1 MEEELLSHHQDSLQ
15 VVVAPLLEK
24 LTSDLSECDS
34 VSIWLCWRMC
44 VVLLYKY
51 TYFILLS
58 SMAFIQL
65 DLNVLT
71 VTG

>member
-1 MEEELLSHHQDSLQ
+1 MWRRLSHHQDSLQ
-15 VVVAPLLEK
+15 VVVAPHLEE
-24 LTSDLSECDS
+24 LTSDLRECDS
-34 VSIWLCWRMC
+34 GSIWLCWRMC
-44 VVLLYKY
+44 VVLLNKY

-65 DLNVLT
+65 GLNVLT